1 LKESGKAFPEFY
13 HLFEDDT
20 GPITVSIA
28 CRGNQGLAAQR
39 RMYPEEIDKLLCP
52 DDGGFLRHI
61 TLDEW
66 PLEILK
72 IELRP
77 DQSSV
82 NISAKL
88 VKE

>member
-1 LKESGKAFPEFY
+1 
-13 HLFEDDT
+13 
-20 GPITVSIA
+20 
-28 CRGNQGLAAQR
+28 
-39 RMYPEEIDKLLCP
+39 MYPEEIDKLLCP